1 MIRTLSKTE
10 HKLSGTLDTADC
22 FRILILYFIFL
33 LSIGYSFGA
42 GDMVELLPYAR
53 QLSDPSLYPQD
64 FFIQHIIQYPIN
76 ERVVFASLIALCQS
90 SALLPYWCFAIHAL
104 SSIALIAAWYCIIRH
119 YQFGKNQSAL
129 LIILCF
135 VLLYG
140 INLGGNEL
148 YYNFCVS
155 SLSAKAICSWA
166 FLAFLRRRNI
176 AASLLLG
183 VSVFIQPIVG
193 LQLFLIFS
201 GIIFIQLVQK
211 RETPKSLLQ
220 FAFPFTVIAGF
231 WIFQLYSNYAAQ
243 NIDKDLFLEIIRFRL
258 PHHFL
263 PSYFPIKSYLVLVPL
278 AIIGC
283 LCWFRNDI
291 RIGFFFILA
300 FCGTIIYAI
309 GVEKF
314 ELTTLLSSQWFKIWI
329 WLKPLSILGIA
340 LQLRNRGL
348 PEKLQFLSKIEGKF
362 YVILFI
368 LLCLRVP
375 LSTQYFANNSA
386 EIDCALA
393 AKKLTARD
401 AVFVIPASNSSF
413 KYYSERSC
421 YIDYKSMIHKQE
433 VMPIWYQRIREVYKS
448 DLANAGPAF
457 GNVAIADQH
466 LREISRTDLI
476 KLRDLGVQ
484 YVMDFNT
491 GNENQIPAIYS
502 NDKYIIYDL
511 SKL

>member
-33 LSIGYSFGA
+33 LSIGYAFGS

-53 QLSDPSLYPQD
+53 QLADPSLYTQD

-76 ERVVFASLIALCQS
+76 ERVVFASLIALCKNT
-90 SALLPYWCFAIHAL
+90 ALLPYWCLTIHAI
-104 SSIALIAAWYCIIRH
+104 SSIALISAWYSIIRH
-119 YQFGKNQSAL
+119 YQFGKNYSAIL
-129 LIILCF
+129 LIICF

-140 INLGGNEL
+140 VNLGGNEL
-148 YYNFCVS
+148 YYNFCVA

-166 FLAFLRRRNI
+166 FLAFLRRRI
-176 AASLLLG
+176 IQTSILLG
-183 VSVFIQPIVG
+183 VSVYIQPIVG

-201 GIIFIQLVQK
+201 GIICIQSLQK
-211 RETPKSLLQ
+211 RETLKNLFQLAIP
-220 FAFPFTVIAGF
+220 FAVLAGF
-231 WIFQLYSNYAAQ
+231 WILQLYSNYAAQ
-243 NIDKDLFLEIIRFRL
+243 SMDNDLFLEIIRFRL

-263 PSYFPIKSYLVLVPL
+263 PSYFPIKSYLVLAPL
-278 AIIGC
+278 TTIGC
-283 LCWFRNDI
+283 ICWCRNDV
-291 RIGFFFILA
+291 RIGIFFILA
-300 FCGTIIYAI
+300 FCGSIIYTI

-314 ELTTLLSSQWFKIWI
+314 EITTLLSSQWFKIWI
-329 WLKPLSILGIA
+329 WLKPISVLGIA
-340 LQLRNRGL
+340 LQLRNQEL
-348 PEKLQFLSKIEGKF
+348 PEKLHFLTKIDSK
-362 YVILFI
+362 YYMSLFI

-386 EIDCALA
+386 EIECALA
-393 AKKLTARD
+393 AKKLSAKD

-413 KYYSERSC
+413 KYYGERSC

-433 VMPIWYQRIREVYKS
+433 VMPIWYQRVKEVYKT

-457 GNVAIADQH
+457 GNVAIADQN
-466 LREISRTDLI
+466 LREISRLDLI

-491 GNENQIPAIYS
+491 GNENKISAIYS

-511 SKL
+511 CKL